1 MCKLCESNSYHKIE
15 VQLAGET
22 RHVKEVK
29 ELCDKCL
36 DPKDIQVVTT
46 QGGLHYNILNK
57 DKYNKLA
64 PKLFLKNF
72 LDSDVEDFYDFN
84 QIHKIFLEK
93 GLTKVSDR
101 KAFKGG
107 YFQQRFMFEAFHV
120 PISAFCNSYIIYY
133 QKDVIDKLVDKMTHG
148 QYTALKQERIKFP
161 QKQLDYLINND
172 WIILNGRGG
181 VNVYTDFTNE
191 KAVCRCCGE
200 IKNFSELVK
209 GPKKGST
216 NYLTY
221 RCKDCASKIRMERYH
236 NLPEI
241 EKEKLLEQVR
251 IRNKTTKHKEA
262 QKKYRSQP
270 HIKAIVNVRQRL
282 RDFMKTK
289 DRNYN
294 KEIGITRGKFKKW
307 IEKQFTEGMSWDNYG
322 ASITDDPNEC
332 WEMDHIIPVSKGG
345 TNYYT
350 NLQPLWK
357 RDNIAKSNKLDWTK

>member
-22 RHVKEVK
+22 RRVIEVK

-72 LDSDVEDFYDFN
+72 ADSDVEDFYDFN

-93 GLTKVSDR
+93 GFTNVTDR
-101 KAFKGG
+101 KAFKQR

-120 PISAFCNSYIIYY
+120 PISAFGNLYIIYY
-133 QKDVIDKLVDKMTHG
+133 KKDVIDKLVDKMTHG
-148 QYTALKQERIKFP
+148 KYATFKKERIKFP
-161 QKQLDYLINND
+161 QKQLDYLIEND

-181 VNVYTDFTNE
+181 VNVYTDLTNE
-191 KAVCRCCGE
+191 KAVCRRCGE
-200 IKNFSELVK
+200 IKDFSELVK
-209 GPKKGST
+209 HKKKYITFQCKSCST
-216 NYLTY
+216 
-221 RCKDCASKIRMERYH
+221 KKSIERYH
-236 NLPEI
+236 DLPEI
-241 EKEKLLEQVR
+241 EKEKILKQAR
-251 IRNKTTKHKEA
+251 KRNRDPKNIEA
-262 QKKYRSQP
+262 KKKYMAQP
-270 HIKAIVNVRQRL
+270 HIRAVRNVRQRL

-289 DRNYN
+289 DKNYS

-322 ASITDDPNEC
+322 TSITDDFNEC
-332 WEMDHIIPVSKGG
+332 WEIDHITPISKGG

-350 NLQPLWK
+350 NLQPLWRK
-357 RDNIAKSNKLDWTK
+357 DNIAKSNKLDWAK